1 MWRAAKIDEAVCDA
15 RPCAPISPVSSPSE
29 PGRVHLAAH
38 SHHYWPDVTR
48 EAQIKA
54 WDDAARLA
62 DGKWGHVMGPVWRE
76 AQTHVA
82 RTLSLPDPASVVF
95 GQNTFEFWLRAVLL
109 LSRAKAAAD
118 PRQRRRVPFL
128 FTGLARRWRR
138 TGSSR
143 WSMSPA
149 EPFADFATRFSER
162 CGSGR
167 A

>member
-1 MWRAAKIDEAVCDA
+1 MLDLRAHFSRFLAA
-15 RPCAPISPVSSPSE
+15 E

-95 GQNTFEFWLRAVLL
+95 GQNTFEFWLR
-109 LSRAKAAAD
+109 
-118 PRQRRRVPFL
+118 L
-128 FTGLARRWRR
+128 F
-138 TGSSR
+138 S
-143 WSMSPA
+143 
-149 EPFADFATRFSER
+149 
-162 CGSGR
+162 
-167 A
+167 